1 MVSLWGN
8 TVKNTHNRGNTLP
21 FIAGTLA
28 TLTLLASGVFAIAPY
43 IAFLSPIAALG
54 ISLPITLIIFMFSI
68 AVIAFTYKIISKN
81 EKSDEISRQVN
92 SPAIKDEMEKRI
104 KNLEESNILFN
115 EKLEVL
121 ASTATTSQ
129 MEELYMKFY
138 EKGEARGNKPLKDFV
153 LEEHKREELIGICK
167 LINENISKMSLEKP
181 GDSEE
186 KRKVERV
193 GCIFYGPPG
202 TGKSTIVEAIADKFK
217 SLTTFIKVPG
227 SDLLR
232 KSSINEVFNKAEKNA
247 PCIVLIDEV
256 DSIGTKR
263 TDDNQVSLNY
273 FFTRLDE
280 ARRDVIVLAT
290 TNVCVGNLDTAL
302 TRGGRLSKKIEF
314 HELKGDTLRKVL
326 ETGLKKKLKGT
337 GFDSYIK
344 NILEDTANITFSAAN
359 LNNFINYAVEQ
370 VKSSKKPNV
379 HTMIKNFCDNCGI
392 PSKKPTN
399 TKHKLK
405 VATDVQNQE
414 NDSGYSSGTNTPSLL
429 KGQSLIAPVIIN
441 KLEEC
446 RKSLGLVDKN

>member
-1 MVSLWGN
+1 ME
-8 TVKNTHNRGNTLP
+8 NTHDRGNTLP

-81 EKSDEISRQVN
+81 KKSDEISRQVN
-92 SPAIKDEMEKRI
+92 SHAIKDEVEKRI

-129 MEELYMKFY
+129 TEEKLYMKFY
-138 EKGEARGNKPLKDFV
+138 EKGKARGNKPLKDFI

-167 LINENISKMSLEKP
+167 LIKENISKMSLEKS
-181 GDSEE
+181 GSSEE
-186 KRKVERV
+186 NRKVESV
-193 GCIFYGPPG
+193 GCILYGPPG
-202 TGKSTIVEAIADKFK
+202 TGKSTIVEAIADEFK

-232 KSSINEVFNKAEKNA
+232 KSSINEVFNKAEENA

-263 TDDNQVSLNY
+263 TGDNQVSLNY

-326 ETGLKKKLKGT
+326 KTGLKKKLKGT
-337 GFDSYIK
+337 EFDSHIK

-359 LNNFINYAVEQ
+359 LNDFINYAVEQ
-370 VKSSKKPNV
+370 AKSSKKPNV
-379 HTMIKNFCDNCGI
+379 HTMIKNFCDSYGI

-414 NDSGYSSGTNTPSLL
+414 NDSGYSSGTNTPSPL
-429 KGQSLIAPVIIN
+429 KGQSLIH
-441 KLEEC
+441 C
-446 RKSLGLVDKN
+446 H

>member
-8 TVKNTHNRGNTLP
+8 TMKNTHNRGNTLP

-54 ISLPITLIIFMFSI
+54 ISLPITLIISLLSI

-81 EKSDEISRQVN
+81 KKLDEASKQTN
-92 SPAIKDEMEKRI
+92 SPVIKDEVEKRI

-121 ASTATTSQ
+121 ASTTTTSQ
-129 MEELYMKFY
+129 MKEELYMKFY
-138 EKGEARGNKPLKDFV
+138 EKGEVRGNKPFEDFI
-153 LEEHKREELIGICK
+153 LEEHKREELSSICK
-167 LINENISKMSLEKP
+167 LIKDNISKMSLEKT
-181 GDSEE
+181 GNSEE

-193 GCIFYGPPG
+193 GCILYGPPG

-232 KSSINEVFNKAEKNA
+232 KSSINEVFNKAEENA
-247 PCIVLIDEV
+247 PCIVLIDEI

-290 TNVCVGNLDTAL
+290 TNVCMGDLDTAL

-326 ETGLKKKLKGT
+326 KAGLKKELKGT
-337 GFDSYIK
+337 EFDSYIK
-344 NILEDTANITFSAAN
+344 NILEGTANITFSAAN
-359 LNNFINYAVEQ
+359 LDSFINYAAECAQ
-370 VKSSKKPNV
+370 SSKKPNV
-379 HTMIKNFCDNCGI
+379 RTMVKNFCDNYGI
-392 PSKKPTN
+392 PFKNPTN
-399 TKHKLK
+399 TEHKLK
-405 VATDVQNQE
+405 VTTDIQNQE
-414 NDSGYSSGTNTPSLL
+414 NDSGYSSGTNTPSTL
-429 KGQSLIAPVIIN
+429 KGQSLMTPVIIN

-446 RKSLGLVDKN
+446 RKSLNLVD